1 MNVAAINTADAN
13 LSSLLA
19 QGNRAAGQGN
29 EPLSVAD
36 RAKVSAT
43 FGSLL
48 MREMLNP
55 VIEPMLKGLQGSSSG
70 GGGGGGGMYS
80 QLIKDALVSSLSPK
94 GAGGLS
100 AGFEHHFSPAT
111 STAPKPVP
119 SKS

>member
-19 QGNRAAGQGN
+19 QGSRAAGQVN

-55 VIEPMLKGLQGSSSG
+55 VIEPMLKGLQGSSS

>member
-19 QGNRAAGQGN
+19 QGSRAAGQVN

-36 RAKVSAT
+36 RAKVASK

-48 MREMLNP
+48 MREMMDP

-70 GGGGGGGMYS
+70 GGGGGMYS
-80 QLIKDALVSSLSPK
+80 HLIKDALVSSLSQN

-100 AGFEHHFSPAT
+100 AGFEQHFSPST

>member
-19 QGNRAAGQGN
+19 QGSRAAGQGN
-29 EPLSVAD
+29 EPLSVGD
-36 RAKVSAT
+36 RAKVAAK

-48 MREMLNP
+48 MREMMEP

-70 GGGGGGGMYS
+70 GGGGGMYS
-80 QLIKDALVSSLSPK
+80 HLIKDALVSSLSQN

-100 AGFEHHFSPAT
+100 AGFEHHFSPST
-111 STAPKPVP
+111 SAAPKPVP

>member
-1 MNVAAINTADAN
+1 MNVAAINPADAN

-19 QGNRAAGQGN
+19 QGSRAAGQVN

-36 RAKVSAT
+36 RAKVASK

-48 MREMLNP
+48 MREMMDP

-70 GGGGGGGMYS
+70 GGGGGMYS
-80 QLIKDALVSSLSPK
+80 HLIKDALVSSLSQN

-100 AGFEHHFSPAT
+100 AGFEHHFSPST

>member
-1 MNVAAINTADAN
+1 MNVASINTADAN
-13 LSSLLA
+13 LSSLMA

-36 RAKVSAT
+36 RAKVASK

-48 MREMLNP
+48 MREMMDP
-55 VIEPMLKGLQGSSSG
+55 VIEPMLKGLQGSS
-70 GGGGGGGMYS
+70 GGGGGGMYS
-80 QLIKDALVSSLSPK
+80 HLIKDALVSSLSQK

-100 AGFEHHFSPAT
+100 AGFEHHFSPPT
-111 STAPKPVP
+111 SAAQKPVP

>member
-19 QGNRAAGQGN
+19 QGSRAAGQVN

-36 RAKVSAT
+36 RAKVASK

-48 MREMLNP
+48 MREMMDP

-70 GGGGGGGMYS
+70 GGGGGMYS
-80 QLIKDALVSSLSPK
+80 HLIKDALVSSLSQN

-100 AGFEHHFSPAT
+100 AGFEHHFSPST

>member
-70 GGGGGGGMYS
+70 GGGGGMYS
-80 QLIKDALVSSLSPK
+80 QLIKDALVSSLSQN

-100 AGFEHHFSPAT
+100 AGFEQHFSPST
-111 STAPKPVP
+111 SAAPKPVP

>member
-19 QGNRAAGQGN
+19 QGSRAAGQVN

-36 RAKVSAT
+36 RAKVASK

-48 MREMLNP
+48 MREMMDP

-70 GGGGGGGMYS
+70 GGGGGMYS
-80 QLIKDALVSSLSPK
+80 HLIKDALVSSLSQN

-100 AGFEHHFSPAT
+100 AGFEQHFSPST
-111 STAPKPVP
+111 SAAPKPVP

>member
-70 GGGGGGGMYS
+70 GGGGGMYS
-80 QLIKDALVSSLSPK
+80 HLIKDALVSSLSQN

-100 AGFEHHFSPAT
+100 AGFEQHFSPAT

>member
-1 MNVAAINTADAN
+1 MNVASINTADAN
-13 LSSLLA
+13 LSSLMA

-29 EPLSVAD
+29 EPLSVAE

-48 MREMLNP
+48 MREMMDP
-55 VIEPMLKGLQGSSSG
+55 VIEPMLKGLQGSSSS
-70 GGGGGGGMYS
+70 GGGGMYS
-80 QLIKDALVSSLSPK
+80 HLIKDALVSSLSQK

-100 AGFEHHFSPAT
+100 AGFEHHFSPPT
-111 STAPKPVP
+111 SAAQKPVP

>member
-19 QGNRAAGQGN
+19 QGSRAAGQVN

-36 RAKVSAT
+36 RAKVASK

-48 MREMLNP
+48 MREMMDP

-70 GGGGGGGMYS
+70 GGGGGMYS
-80 QLIKDALVSSLSPK
+80 HLIKDALVSSLSQN

-100 AGFEHHFSPAT
+100 AGFEHHFSPST
-111 STAPKPVP
+111 SAAPKPVP

>member
-19 QGNRAAGQGN
+19 QGSRAAGQGN

-36 RAKVSAT
+36 RAKVAAK

-48 MREMLNP
+48 MREMMDP

-70 GGGGGGGMYS
+70 GGGGGMYS
-80 QLIKDALVSSLSPK
+80 HLIKDALVSSLSQN

-100 AGFEHHFSPAT
+100 AGFEQHFSPST

>member
-19 QGNRAAGQGN
+19 QGSRAAGQGN

-36 RAKVSAT
+36 RAKVASK

-48 MREMLNP
+48 MREMMDP

-70 GGGGGGGMYS
+70 GGGGGMYS
-80 QLIKDALVSSLSPK
+80 HLIKDALVSSLSQN

-100 AGFEHHFSPAT
+100 AGFEQHFSPST
-111 STAPKPVP
+111 SAAPKPVP

>member
-19 QGNRAAGQGN
+19 QGSRAAGQGN

-36 RAKVSAT
+36 RAKVAAK

-48 MREMLNP
+48 MREMMDP

-70 GGGGGGGMYS
+70 GGGGGMYS
-80 QLIKDALVSSLSPK
+80 HLIKDALVSSLSQN

-100 AGFEHHFSPAT
+100 AGFEHHFSPST

>member
-13 LSSLLA
+13 LSSLLT
-19 QGNRAAGQGN
+19 QGSRAAGQVN

-36 RAKVSAT
+36 RAKVASK

-48 MREMLNP
+48 MREMMDP

-70 GGGGGGGMYS
+70 GGGGGMYS
-80 QLIKDALVSSLSPK
+80 HLIKDALVSSLSPK

-100 AGFEHHFSPAT
+100 AGFEQHFSPAT

>member
-19 QGNRAAGQGN
+19 QGSRVAGQVN
-29 EPLSVAD
+29 EPLSDAD
-36 RAKVSAT
+36 RAKVASK

-48 MREMLNP
+48 MREMMDP

-70 GGGGGGGMYS
+70 GGGGGMYS
-80 QLIKDALVSSLSPK
+80 HLIKDALVSSLSQN

-100 AGFEHHFSPAT
+100 AGFEQHFSPST
-111 STAPKPVP
+111 SAAPKPVP